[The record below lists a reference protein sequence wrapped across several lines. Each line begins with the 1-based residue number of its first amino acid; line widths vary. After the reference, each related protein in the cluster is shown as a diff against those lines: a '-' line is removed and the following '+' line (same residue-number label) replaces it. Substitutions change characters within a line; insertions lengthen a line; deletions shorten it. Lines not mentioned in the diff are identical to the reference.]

1 MERIKIKKRT
11 IKKRGRIKIN
21 KIIRILNQN
30 LNNYSLSM
38 DHYSW
43 KMIQYVKTVKRAFKL
58 CLRDILFDLYSL
70 LNFNNKFEQNLY
82 HNR

>member
-1 MERIKIKKRT
+1 MERRKIKKRT

-30 LNNYSLSM
+30 LNNYNLSM